1 MAARKTTSRA
11 RAKKSPPKKQ
21 YAGSSKFGIE
31 AAIDAAVHKGGRAF
45 KNGDRVRV
53 VDIKATLR
61 HASPWHI
68 TNYAVTIEKYP

>member
-1 MAARKTTSRA
+1 MAARKTTARA
-11 RAKKSPPKKQ
+11 RAKKPPKKR
-21 YAGSSKFGIE
+21 YTGASKFGIE
-31 AAIDAAVHKGGRAF
+31 AAIDEAVHKGGRAF
-45 KNGDRVRV
+45 KHGDRVRV